1 MASARLFSDGGRVHR
16 STGGMIM
23 ENQEPAPAMKIS
35 QRLHDRP
42 GTNAVGQSHDMN
54 TACRSILMS
63 FFTATTLMMMLSA
76 CASDPSSVDSATG
89 VTGAVTAP
97 GGPESYEVAT
107 CLLPGQ
113 VRQLG
118 TQMTYV
124 TERRPVR
131 TTKEDCTI
139 RGGEYMAGD
148 RAD

>member
-1 MASARLFSDGGRVHR
+1 
-16 STGGMIM
+16 M
-23 ENQEPAPAMKIS
+23 ENQETAPAKIS

-42 GTNAVGQSHDMN
+42 GTNAVERSHDMN
-54 TACRSILMS
+54 TACNTMLIS
-63 FFTATTLMMMLSA
+63 FFTGATLMVMLAA
-76 CASDPSSVDSATG
+76 CASDTPPVDSVTA
-89 VTGAVTAP
+89 VTGAVNAP
-97 GGPESYEVAT
+97 RGPESYEVAT

-118 TQMTYV
+118 THMTYV

>member
-1 MASARLFSDGGRVHR
+1 
-16 STGGMIM
+16 M
-23 ENQEPAPAMKIS
+23 ENQETAPALKIS
-35 QRLHDRP
+35 QRLQDRP
-42 GTNAVGQSHDMN
+42 GTNAVGRSHDRN
-54 TACRSILMS
+54 NKCKSILMS
-63 FFTATTLMMMLSA
+63 FFTAALMVMLSA
-76 CASDPSSVDSATG
+76 CTSDPSSVNSVTG
-89 VTGAVTAP
+89 VTGAVNAP

-118 TQMTYV
+118 THMTYV
-124 TERRPVR
+124 TERHPVR